1 LLVVSSPLQRLISSQ
16 RIPDPTLAKAI
27 RLGSV
32 NEISD
37 DDLIYFTHLLQA
49 PNRDMRSHYRRQI
62 ESEELV
68 SLIPNLKAL
77 PHRPRGTQKASLNS
91 RFTFVDLFAGAGGMR
106 LGMQDAKGRCVF
118 SSEIDNFAR
127 ATYFRNFGE
136 LPFGDIQSIDR
147 EDIPPHDVLVGG
159 FPCQPFSIA
168 GLQRGFEDKRG
179 GLFFEIDSILE
190 SHEPKAL
197 LLENVGGL
205 RSRRSSDALKQI
217 LSKLDERGY
226 YCPEPKILNARHFG
240 VPQNRARIFIVG
252 FRSQAAMRRFEYP
265 EARKKEVTVGKI
277 LRKNVDPRY
286 YLSEK
291 LLSTL
296 EAHKSRHSR
305 KGNGFGLQVLERE
318 DVANAIVVGG
328 MGHERNLIRDPLP
341 ASVVRNLKEPSE
353 VNSKGIRRMTP
364 EEWAQLQGYTRRF
377 EFPVSDTQA
386 YKQLGNS
393 VAVPLITELGKQIAL
408 ALRK

>member
-1 LLVVSSPLQRLISSQ
+1 VATQLQRLIGSQ
-16 RIPDPTLAKAI
+16 LVPDPTLAKAI
-27 RLGSV
+27 RLALV

-49 PNRDMRSHYRRQI
+49 PNRATRSRYRRQI

-68 SLIPNLKAL
+68 RLIPKFNAL
-77 PHRPRGTQKASLNS
+77 PHRPRGTQHASQSS

-106 LGMQDAKGRCVF
+106 LGMQAAGGKCVF

-190 SHEPKAL
+190 TYKPRAFL
-197 LLENVGGL
+197 FENVGGL
-205 RSRRSSDALKQI
+205 NSRRSSDALREI
-217 LSKLDERGY
+217 LLRLEKRGY
-226 YCPEPKILNARHFG
+226 HCPTPKILNARHFG

-252 FRSQAAMRRFEYP
+252 FRSRTAMNRFEYP
-265 EARKKEVTVGKI
+265 KARRKEVTVGKI
-277 LRKNVDPRY
+277 LSRALVDPRY
-286 YLSEK
+286 YLSQR

-296 EAHKSRHSR
+296 EAHKSRHKR
-305 KGNGFGLQVLERE
+305 RGNGFGLQVLDRD

-341 ASVVRNLKEPSE
+341 ASVVRNLKGTPE
-353 VNSKGIRRMTP
+353 VNSEGIRRMTP
-364 EEWAQLQGYTRRF
+364 DEWARLQGYPRRF
-377 EFPVSDTQA
+377 RFPVSDTQA

-408 ALRK
+408 ALCR

>member
-1 LLVVSSPLQRLISSQ
+1 VSSQLQRLISSQ
-16 RIPDPTLAKAI
+16 LVPDPTLARAI
-27 RLGSV
+27 RLGLVS
-32 NEISD
+32 EISD

-49 PNRDMRSHYRRQI
+49 TNREMRSHYRRQI

-68 SLIPNLKAL
+68 RLIPKLNSL
-77 PHRPRGTQKASLNS
+77 PHRPRGTQKALQNP
-91 RFTFVDLFAGAGGMR
+91 RFTFIDLFAGAGGMR
-106 LGMQDAKGRCVF
+106 LGMQAAKGRCVF

-147 EDIPPHDVLVGG
+147 EDIPSHDVLVGG

-168 GLQRGFEDKRG
+168 GLQRGFKDKRG
-179 GLFFEIDSILE
+179 GLFFEIDSILK

-205 RSRRSSDALKQI
+205 RSRRSSDALKRI

-226 YCPEPKILNARHFG
+226 YCPNPEILNARHFG

-252 FRSQAAMRRFEYP
+252 FRSRAAMMRFEYP
-265 EARKKEVTVGKI
+265 KAKRKNVTVGEI
-277 LRKNVDPRY
+277 LHRNVDPRY
-286 YLSEK
+286 YLSER

-296 EAHKSRHSR
+296 EAHKSRHRR
-305 KGNGFGLQVLERE
+305 KGNGFGLQVLERD

-328 MGHERNLIRDPLP
+328 MGHERNLVRDPLP
-341 ASVVRNLKEPSE
+341 ASVVRNLKAPLE
-353 VNSKGIRRMTP
+353 VNSEGIRRMTP
-364 EEWAQLQGYTRRF
+364 DEWAQLQGYPHRF
-377 EFPVSDTQA
+377 KFPVSDTQA

-393 VAVPLITELGKQIAL
+393 VAVPLITELGKQIAH
-408 ALRK
+408 ALRM

>member
-1 LLVVSSPLQRLISSQ
+1 MSSQLQRLISSQ
-16 RIPDPTLAKAI
+16 LVPDPTLARAI
-27 RLGSV
+27 RLGLVS
-32 NEISD
+32 EISD

-49 PNRDMRSHYRRQI
+49 TNREMRSHYRRRI

-68 SLIPNLKAL
+68 RLIPSLNSL
-77 PHRPRGTQKASLNS
+77 PHRPRGTQKALQNH
-91 RFTFVDLFAGAGGMR
+91 RFTFIDLFAGAGGMR
-106 LGMQDAKGRCVF
+106 LGMQAAKGRCVF

-168 GLQRGFEDKRG
+168 GLQRGFKDKRG

-205 RSRRSSDALKQI
+205 RSRRSSDALKRI

-226 YCPEPKILNARHFG
+226 FCPNPEILNARHFG

-252 FRSQAAMRRFEYP
+252 FRSRAAMMRFEYP
-265 EARKKEVTVGKI
+265 RAKRNKVTVGEI
-277 LRKNVDPRY
+277 LDQNVDPRY
-286 YLSEK
+286 YLSER

-296 EAHKSRHSR
+296 EAHKSRHRR
-305 KGNGFGLQVLERE
+305 KGNGFGLQVLERD

-328 MGHERNLIRDPLP
+328 MGHERNLVRDPLP
-341 ASVVRNLKEPSE
+341 ASVVRNLKAPLD
-353 VNSKGIRRMTP
+353 VNSEGIRRMTP
-364 EEWAQLQGYTRRF
+364 DEWAQLQGYPHRF
-377 EFPVSDTQA
+377 KFPVSDTQA

-393 VAVPLITELGKQIAL
+393 VAVPLIKELGKQIAH

>member
-1 LLVVSSPLQRLISSQ
+1 VSSQLQRLISSQ
-16 RIPDPTLAKAI
+16 LVPDPTLARAI
-27 RLGSV
+27 RLGLVS
-32 NEISD
+32 EISD

-49 PNRDMRSHYRRQI
+49 TNRGMRSHYRRRI

-68 SLIPNLKAL
+68 RLIPNLNSL
-77 PHRPRGTQKASLNS
+77 PHRPRGTQKSLQNPQ
-91 RFTFVDLFAGAGGMR
+91 FTFIDLFAGAGGMR
-106 LGMQDAKGRCVF
+106 LGMQAAKGRCVF

-147 EDIPPHDVLVGG
+147 EDIPSHDVLVGG

-168 GLQRGFEDKRG
+168 GLQRGFKDKRG
-179 GLFFEIDSILE
+179 GLFFEIDSILK

-205 RSRRSSDALKQI
+205 RSRRSSDALKRI

-226 YCPEPKILNARHFG
+226 YCPNPEILNARHFG

-252 FRSQAAMRRFEYP
+252 FRSRAAMMRFEYP
-265 EARKKEVTVGKI
+265 KAKRKNVTVGEI
-277 LRKNVDPRY
+277 LHRNVDPRY
-286 YLSEK
+286 YLSER

-296 EAHKSRHSR
+296 EAHKSRHRR
-305 KGNGFGLQVLERE
+305 KGNGFGLQVLERD

-328 MGHERNLIRDPLP
+328 MGHERNLVRDPLP
-341 ASVVRNLKEPSE
+341 ASVVRNLKAPLE
-353 VNSKGIRRMTP
+353 VNSEGIRRMTP
-364 EEWAQLQGYTRRF
+364 DEWAQLQGYPHRF
-377 EFPVSDTQA
+377 KFPVSDTQA

-393 VAVPLITELGKQIAL
+393 VAVPLITELGKQIAH
-408 ALRK
+408 ALRM

>member
-1 LLVVSSPLQRLISSQ
+1 
-16 RIPDPTLAKAI
+16 
-27 RLGSV
+27 
-32 NEISD
+32 
-37 DDLIYFTHLLQA
+37 
-49 PNRDMRSHYRRQI
+49 
-62 ESEELV
+62 
-68 SLIPNLKAL
+68 
-77 PHRPRGTQKASLNS
+77 
-91 RFTFVDLFAGAGGMR
+91 
-106 LGMQDAKGRCVF
+106 MQDAKGRCVF

-205 RSRRSSDALKQI
+205 RSRRSSDALKRI
-217 LSKLDERGY
+217 LFNLNERGY
-226 YCPEPKILNARHFG
+226 YCPDPEILNARHFG

-252 FRSQAAMRRFEYP
+252 FRSRAAMKRFEYP
-265 EARKKEVTVGKI
+265 KAKRKNVTVGKI
-277 LRKNVDPRY
+277 LHQNVEPRY
-286 YLSEK
+286 YLSER

-296 EAHKSRHSR
+296 KAHKSRHQR
-305 KGNGFGLQVLERE
+305 KGNGFGLQVLERD

-328 MGHERNLIRDPLP
+328 MGHERNLVQDPLP
-341 ASVVRNLKEPSE
+341 ASVVRNLRAPLE
-353 VNSKGIRRMTP
+353 VNSEGIRRMTP
-364 EEWAQLQGYTRRF
+364 DEWARLQGYPHRF
-377 EFPVSDTQA
+377 KFPVSDTQA

-393 VAVPLITELGKQIAL
+393 VAVPLITELGQQIAL
-408 ALRK
+408 AIRK

>member
-1 LLVVSSPLQRLISSQ
+1 
-16 RIPDPTLAKAI
+16 
-27 RLGSV
+27 
-32 NEISD
+32 
-37 DDLIYFTHLLQA
+37 
-49 PNRDMRSHYRRQI
+49 MRSHYRRRI

-68 SLIPNLKAL
+68 RLIPKLNSL
-77 PHRPRGTQKASLNS
+77 PHRPRGTQKALQNP
-91 RFTFVDLFAGAGGMR
+91 RFTFIDLFAGAGGMR
-106 LGMQDAKGRCVF
+106 LGMQAAKGKCVF

-168 GLQRGFEDKRG
+168 GLQRGFKDKRG

-205 RSRRSSDALKQI
+205 RSRRSSDALKRI
-217 LSKLDERGY
+217 LSNLNERGY
-226 YCPEPKILNARHFG
+226 YCPDPEILNARHFG

-252 FRSQAAMRRFEYP
+252 FRSRAALKRFEYP
-265 EARKKEVTVGKI
+265 RAKSRKVTVGEI
-277 LRKNVDPRY
+277 LHQNVEPRY
-286 YLSEK
+286 YLSER

-296 EAHKSRHSR
+296 KAHKSRHRR
-305 KGNGFGLQVLERE
+305 KGNGFGLQVLERD

-328 MGHERNLIRDPLP
+328 MGHERNLVRDPLP
-341 ASVVRNLKEPSE
+341 ASVVRNLRAPLE
-353 VNSKGIRRMTP
+353 VNSEGIRRMTP
-364 EEWAQLQGYTRRF
+364 DEWARLQGYPHRF
-377 EFPVSDTQA
+377 RFPVSDTQA

-393 VAVPLITELGKQIAL
+393 VAVPLITELGQQIAL

>member
-1 LLVVSSPLQRLISSQ
+1 VSSQLQRLISSQ
-16 RIPDPTLAKAI
+16 LVPDPTLARAI
-27 RLGSV
+27 RLGLVS
-32 NEISD
+32 EISD

-49 PNRDMRSHYRRQI
+49 TNRGMRSHYRRRI

-68 SLIPNLKAL
+68 RLIPNLNSL
-77 PHRPRGTQKASLNS
+77 PHRPRGTQKSLQNP
-91 RFTFVDLFAGAGGMR
+91 RFTFIDLFAGAGGMR
-106 LGMQDAKGRCVF
+106 LGMQAAKGRCVF

-147 EDIPPHDVLVGG
+147 EDIPSHDVLVGG

-168 GLQRGFEDKRG
+168 GLQRGFKDKRG
-179 GLFFEIDSILE
+179 GLFFEIDSILK

-205 RSRRSSDALKQI
+205 RSRRSSDALKRI

-226 YCPEPKILNARHFG
+226 YCPNPEILNARHFG

-252 FRSQAAMRRFEYP
+252 FRSRAAMMRFEYP
-265 EARKKEVTVGKI
+265 KAKRKNVTVGEI
-277 LRKNVDPRY
+277 LHRNVDPRY
-286 YLSEK
+286 YLSER

-296 EAHKSRHSR
+296 EAHKSRHRR
-305 KGNGFGLQVLERE
+305 KGNGFGLQVLERD

-328 MGHERNLIRDPLP
+328 MGHERNLVRDPLP
-341 ASVVRNLKEPSE
+341 ASVVRNLKAPLE
-353 VNSKGIRRMTP
+353 VNSEGIRRMTP
-364 EEWAQLQGYTRRF
+364 DEWAQLQGYPHRF
-377 EFPVSDTQA
+377 KFPVSDTQA

-393 VAVPLITELGKQIAL
+393 VAVPLITELGKQIAH
-408 ALRK
+408 ALRM